1 MDRLGATLTM
11 RHLLYEREV
20 DEIQNLSPFFERL
33 VLKMQGCPDG
43 SRGPVSKRAFATRCG
58 VRRR

>member
-20 DEIQNLSPFFERL
+20 DEIQNLSPFF
-33 VLKMQGCPDG
+33 
-43 SRGPVSKRAFATRCG
+43 
-58 VRRR
+58 